1 MAAALNA
8 LRTALTRIGFTAT
21 AATYLTDNQGLNSLD
36 EFSFLSEDAVKGLCA
51 VARKPGGMI
60 PNPHGND
67 PSHIPNPGI
76 AITLRAENHLKLM
89 CYQIRLAKRCSET
102 ILPTDITLASV
113 RELQGLRDWEESHKD
128 AEPPE
133 INAKDWPRTIDA
145 LQDYFRNCLGTMKI
159 PLAYVIRDS
168 IAPSTNPST
177 DFATKQDEMISK
189 APIGT
194 TVGGVTTFDPTFKK
208 DNTRVWTL
216 LAAITRDQD
225 CWTYVKPFQ
234 RKQDGR
240 EAYLA
245 LRNHYIGTKHVDTM
259 SSRAENILSTTSYNG
274 EKRRWTFEKYVT
286 VYKEQHTI
294 LNGLTEYGYAG
305 IDERIKVR
313 KLLEGIK
320 VEKLDV
326 VKSQILSSPHLRTDF
341 DACVDLFNQFIAQ
354 QQSFTRDVHL
364 ASMSTHQTT
373 NAESA
378 PDMSV
383 DDRYYNKEEYK
394 KLTAAQKHGLKIKRS
409 KRGHK
414 PSPKKKQHNSKFKL
428 TARQIKAVISQ
439 LKDNNDD
446 NLTTNETEENNKEN
460 HEQTTNRNNKALQRN
475 K

>member
-1 MAAALNA
+1 M
-8 LRTALTRIGFTAT
+8 
-21 AATYLTDNQGLNSLD
+21 
-36 EFSFLSEDAVKGLCA
+36 
-51 VARKPGGMI
+51 
-60 PNPHGND
+60 
-67 PSHIPNPGI
+67 
-76 AITLRAENHLKLM
+76 
-89 CYQIRLAKRCSET
+89 
-102 ILPTDITLASV
+102 
-113 RELQGLRDWEESHKD
+113 
-128 AEPPE
+128 
-133 INAKDWPRTIDA
+133 
-145 LQDYFRNCLGTMKI
+145 
-159 PLAYVIRDS
+159 
-168 IAPSTNPST
+168 
-177 DFATKQDEMISK
+177 
-189 APIGT
+189 
-194 TVGGVTTFDPTFKK
+194 
-208 DNTRVWTL
+208 
-216 LAAITRDQD
+216 
-225 CWTYVKPFQ
+225 KPFQ
-234 RKQDGR
+234 QKQDGR

-245 LRNHYIGTKHVDTM
+245 LLNHYIGTKHVDTM
-259 SSRAENILSTTSYNG
+259 SSRAENTLSTTTYNG

-286 VYKEQHTI
+286 VHKEQHTI
-294 LNGLTEYGYAG
+294 LIGLTEYGYAG
-305 IDERIKVR
+305 IDERTKVR

-364 ASMSTHQTT
+364 ASMSTHQPT
-373 NAESA
+373 NVESA

-439 LKDNNDD
+439 LKENNDD

>member
-1 MAAALNA
+1 MH
-8 LRTALTRIGFTAT
+8 
-21 AATYLTDNQGLNSLD
+21 
-36 EFSFLSEDAVKGLCA
+36 K
-51 VARKPGGMI
+51 
-60 PNPHGND
+60 
-67 PSHIPNPGI
+67 
-76 AITLRAENHLKLM
+76 
-89 CYQIRLAKRCSET
+89 
-102 ILPTDITLASV
+102 
-113 RELQGLRDWEESHKD
+113 EE
-128 AEPPE
+128 
-133 INAKDWPRTIDA
+133 
-145 LQDYFRNCLGTMKI
+145 
-159 PLAYVIRDS
+159 
-168 IAPSTNPST
+168 
-177 DFATKQDEMISK
+177 
-189 APIGT
+189 
-194 TVGGVTTFDPTFKK
+194 
-208 DNTRVWTL
+208 
-216 LAAITRDQD
+216 
-225 CWTYVKPFQ
+225 
-234 RKQDGR
+234 
-240 EAYLA
+240 
-245 LRNHYIGTKHVDTM
+245 
-259 SSRAENILSTTSYNG
+259 
-274 EKRRWTFEKYVT
+274 
-286 VYKEQHTI
+286 HTI

-305 IDERIKVR
+305 IDERTKVR

-326 VKSQILSSPHLRTDF
+326 VKSQRLSSPHLRTDF

-364 ASMSTHQTT
+364 ASMSTHQPT
-373 NAESA
+373 NVESA